1 MRPSGP
7 NSSLKSSLVH
17 TLPITKKNKYTV
29 VTEAQKECTCA
40 AYALAKLLQK
50 ANSGS
55 NWRNIISH
63 TPKSQRDINNNEQK
77 AAY

>member
-1 MRPSGP
+1 M
-7 NSSLKSSLVH
+7 
-17 TLPITKKNKYTV
+17 YTV